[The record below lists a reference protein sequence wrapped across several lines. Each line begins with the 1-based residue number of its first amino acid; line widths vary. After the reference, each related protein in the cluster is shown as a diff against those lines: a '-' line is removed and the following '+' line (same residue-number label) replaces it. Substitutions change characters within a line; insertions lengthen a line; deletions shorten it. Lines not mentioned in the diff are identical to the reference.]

1 VRETLRC
8 LDFASFSASLSLPRV
23 SRFLRTEMNSQAQQ
37 DDAEQAYRDYL
48 RSIAVLLVP
57 PSSPIISS
65 LLATAHA
72 SLDLAPL
79 EIGHNERNI
88 DFWDE
93 RKEGMHWEKEKE
105 EKWEMSREE
114 VEGIKRERK
123 EFMDR
128 VKREDGEEERWRLG
142 AFSTS
147 SLHLSRIDLFSFSQN
162 PGQSLLLSP
171 KTSCSPAALVKLQP
185 RPDSPSA

>member
-1 VRETLRC
+1 
-8 LDFASFSASLSLPRV
+8 
-23 SRFLRTEMNSQAQQ
+23 MNTQIQQ
-37 DDAEQAYRDYL
+37 DDAEQTYRDYL

-57 PSSPIISS
+57 PSSPVVSS
-65 LLATAHA
+65 ILATAHA
-72 SLDLAPL
+72 SLDLTPL
-79 EIGHNERNI
+79 EIGHHERNI

-93 RKEGMHWEKEKE
+93 RKAGMDWEREKE

-128 VKREDGEEERWRLG
+128 VKREDGEEERWKLG
-142 AFSTS
+142 AFSIS
-147 SLHLSRIDLFSFSQN
+147 SLRLIRIDLFSFPQN

-171 KTSCSPAALVKLQP
+171 TTSCSPAALVKLQP
-185 RPDSPSA
+185 RPDSPSV